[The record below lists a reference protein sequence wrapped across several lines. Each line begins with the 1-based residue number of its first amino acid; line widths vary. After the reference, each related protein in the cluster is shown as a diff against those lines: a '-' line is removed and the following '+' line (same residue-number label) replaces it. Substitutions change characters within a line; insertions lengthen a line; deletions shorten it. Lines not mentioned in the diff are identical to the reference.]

1 MKHLVTGAAGFIGS
15 HLVDQLLAAGD
26 EVIGLDNFL
35 TGRSKNI
42 KHHFDNP
49 RFSFLQQDV
58 VEEIT
63 CKPDAIWHLACP
75 ASPVHYQA
83 DPLRTIETCYKGTLN
98 VLHLA
103 EQTDAKLLIAS
114 TSEVYGDPLIH
125 PQTEQYQGNVNPVGP
140 RACYDEGKRIAETL
154 AFTFWTQQKVQV
166 KIARIFNTYG
176 PRMSPDDGRVV
187 SNFIVQALN
196 GQQLTIYGDGKTT
209 RSFCFV
215 DDTVQGLQFI
225 MQSSGDLVFNIGN
238 PQEINLIHLATLIA
252 EKISTES
259 AFIYLDKPQDDPQ
272 RRMPQIDKLT
282 QATGWFP
289 SVDLTDGLDQTITY
303 FKSELQIP

>member
-42 KHHFDNP
+42 KHHLDNP

-58 VEEIT
+58 IEKIA

-103 EQTDAKLLIAS
+103 KQTDAKLLIAS

-196 GQQLTIYGDGKTT
+196 GQELTIYGDGKTT

-225 MQSSGDLVFNIGN
+225 MNSSGDLVFNVGN

-252 EKISTES
+252 EKTSTQS

-282 QATGWFP
+282 QATGWRP
-289 SVDLTDGLDQTITY
+289 SVELTDGLDQTIAY
-303 FKSELQIP
+303 FKAELQIA